1 VEQLRADVNYPRS
14 TGEFRAWFRAGAD
27 CLDHLEWLRWPAQLN
42 TDFRF
47 RRFGVRSPR
56 PSPSSSVMS
65 STEGSPR
72 WLDPASG
79 NVVPA
84 KPGGL
89 WEGDRAQCSV
99 ARYRLNILTSVIMG
113 RILE

>member
-1 VEQLRADVNYPRS
+1 VEQLRAGVNYPRS
-14 TGEFRAWFRAGAD
+14 TGEFRARFRVGAD

-56 PSPSSSVMS
+56 PSPSPSVMPS
-65 STEGSPR
+65 IEGSPR
-72 WLDPASG
+72 WLDPACG
-79 NVVPA
+79 NVA
-84 KPGGL
+84 SAEPGL
-89 WEGDRAQCSV
+89 PWEGDRARCSV
-99 ARYRLNILTSVIMG
+99 ARCRLSILTSVIMG